1 MAPLVYWQ
9 VAEGVDHRNRYDQYD
24 QLTAMTHN
32 NDVAKIAT
40 RVHGD
45 VLTTLLDEQETYHP
59 WAFAQRIQEIAE
71 YHEKAFRSTW
81 DISNALLPLRHL
93 IHSRDIVGEMKGWY
107 AAFLHGTLDYEKTV
121 YTAVNMGGD
130 ADSTASIA
138 SSMYN
143 FAWLG
148 EFSLPEDAYK
158 IQDLDKLEKLSH
170 KLSTEALKMYTGFSP
185 W

>member
-1 MAPLVYWQ
+1 M
-9 VAEGVDHRNRYDQYD
+9 
-24 QLTAMTHN
+24 
-32 NDVAKIAT
+32 
-40 RVHGD
+40 
-45 VLTTLLDEQETYHP
+45 
-59 WAFAQRIQEIAE
+59 
-71 YHEKAFRSTW
+71 
-81 DISNALLPLRHL
+81 
-93 IHSRDIVGEMKGWY
+93 
-107 AAFLHGTLDYEKTV
+107 